1 MFTLK
6 SAITYALVVFVFGSV
21 APLAVAQN
29 APPAP
34 DSIEGHLAAGKNAA
48 GGRDDTPDFYG
59 LVTAICVAPLN
70 GAPRPDAP
78 APAMNPNRASTYLE
92 PKKAFDD
99 LYWMGTPSRSTWALT
114 TSDGIILYDT
124 QGVYDTEE
132 VIVGGLKMLGHGA
145 DKCE

>member
-21 APLAVAQN
+21 APLAIAQK

-34 DSIEGHLAAGKNAA
+34 DSIEGHIAAGKNAA

-59 LVTAICVAPLN
+59 LVAAICIAPLN
-70 GAPRPDAP
+70 GPPRPDAP
-78 APAMNPNRASTYLE
+78 APTMNPNRKSTYLE

-99 LYWMGTPSRSTWALT
+99 LDWMGTPSRSKWPLT
-114 TSDGIILYDT
+114 TSEGIL
-124 QGVYDTEE
+124 
-132 VIVGGLKMLGHGA
+132 LL
-145 DKCE
+145 